1 MHDASMPNSVPAM
14 KKPSLKREKK
24 PAPQELAAAD
34 PFAPIPVKESR
45 IKLKKKPLPEGTPPV
60 PGALPPLAGTPEPKK
75 KGKKGK
81 KAKKEKSGKRGG
93 RVKGVL
99 GKPFVL
105 LAKPFR
111 KLGSLKGRTR
121 IIVFG
126 LIAIIVVIGALQLRA
141 GRDDQKLVRDTL
153 EQYATASRNKDYQ
166 KLCDDLLASS
176 YVKQT
181 ASSGLPCEVAL
192 RTALENV
199 RNPTLTIGTID
210 VNGDRAAAKVTGSA
224 AGQVPGTAVYTLI
237 REDDAWKILPPRP
250 GNAVP

>member
-1 MHDASMPNSVPAM
+1 M

-24 PAPQELAAAD
+24 PTPHEIATANPFD
-34 PFAPIPVKESR
+34 PVPVKESR
-45 IKLKKKPLPEGTPPV
+45 IKLKKKALPGQSPA
-60 PGALPPLAGTPEPKK
+60 PGAGQPVAEPKKK
-75 KGKKGK
+75 KGKKD
-81 KAKKEKSGKRGG
+81 KRGTRTG
-93 RVKGVL
+93 GVKRVL
-99 GKPFVL
+99 GAPFRL

-111 KLGSLKGRTR
+111 KLGSLKGPVRL
-121 IIVFG
+121 IVFG
-126 LIAIIVVIGALQLRA
+126 LIAIIVVFAALQLRG
-141 GRDDQKLVRDTL
+141 GRDDQKLVRDAL
-153 EQYATASRNKDYQ
+153 ERYATASRAKDYQ
-166 KLCDDLLASS
+166 TLCDDLLASS

-237 REDDAWKILPPRP
+237 REDGMWKILPPRP
-250 GNAVP
+250 GNAAP